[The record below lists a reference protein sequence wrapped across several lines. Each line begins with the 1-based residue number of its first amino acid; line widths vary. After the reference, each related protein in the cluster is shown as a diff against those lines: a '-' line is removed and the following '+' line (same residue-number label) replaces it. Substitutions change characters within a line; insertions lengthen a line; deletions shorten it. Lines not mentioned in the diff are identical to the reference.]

1 MRISDWS
8 SDVCSS
14 DLLQGGEQNPI
25 RISCTKGL
33 ANELVPATL
42 AAFGRQLP
50 SARFRIWVDSAKP
63 ATQRVEAGEVDMAL
77 TFSIT
82 PNDSESGVKGLYA
95 RPAPAQIGIGS

>member
-1 MRISDWS
+1 MVLVLGILLFS
-8 SDVCSS
+8 SRRRHTRGALVTGVQTCA
-14 DLLQGGEQNPI
+14 LPI
-25 RISCTKGL
+25 Y
-33 ANELVPATL
+33 ELVPATL

-82 PNDSESGVKGLYA
+82 PNASESGVKVLD
-95 RPAPAQIGIGS
+95 RKSVV